1 MHHPIPPGRFPVTQ
15 SPGLPLASLRV
26 LDFTTLLPGPFATM
40 LLADL
45 GADVVRVEAPD
56 RPDLARFLP
65 PFDGDVSA
73 WHSLLNRN
81 KRSMALNLKQPGA
94 AEVVKRLVQ
103 RYDIVAEQFRP
114 GVMDRLGVGYDAL
127 RAANP
132 RLIYC
137 SITGYGQTGPYR
149 DRAGHDLNYV
159 ALAGILSH
167 SGRAESG
174 PPGLGVQVADVGGG
188 AFGAI
193 TGILAAVIQRQLTGE
208 GQMVDVS
215 MFDLA
220 LAWNS
225 LAAAEYLASGE
236 SPAYESGLLN
246 GGTLYDTYRTSDGRY
261 LAVGSLEDKFWR
273 GFCQAIGRP
282 DLADRGI
289 FGPAAGQPGLKDE
302 IAAAI
307 AQRTLPEWI
316 AVFEPLDVCVE
327 PVLTVEEALAHP
339 QAIARGLVVETPR
352 GDDTVQRQV
361 GNPLRFSA
369 SQPAYRRIGPP
380 LGQHTAEVLAEAGY
394 SHQDIAAL
402 LGKGVLG

>member
-1 MHHPIPPGRFPVTQ
+1 MSSSEFP
-15 SPGLPLASLRV
+15 SPLSSLRV
-26 LDFTTLLPGPFATM
+26 LDFTTLLPGPFATL

-73 WHSLLNRN
+73 WHGLLNRN
-81 KRSMALNLKQPGA
+81 KRSITLDLKQPGA
-94 AEVVKRLVQ
+94 AEVVQRLVQ
-103 RYDIVAEQFRP
+103 RYDIVVEQFRP

-137 SITGYGQTGPYR
+137 AITGYGQTGPYR
-149 DRAGHDLNYV
+149 ERAGHDLNFL

-167 SGRAESG
+167 SGRVESG

-188 AFGAI
+188 SFGAI
-193 TGILAAVIQRQLTGE
+193 TGILAAVIQRQLSGV

-225 LAAAEYLASGE
+225 LPTAEYLASGE
-236 SPAYESGLLN
+236 NPTYESGLLN
-246 GGTLYDTYRTSDGRY
+246 GGTLYDTYRTADGRY
-261 LAVGSLEDKFWR
+261 LAVASLEEKFWQ
-273 GFCQAIGRP
+273 GFCQAIDRP
-282 DLADRGI
+282 DLADKGI
-289 FGPAAGQPGLKDE
+289 FGPGGSQAYVKAE
-302 IAAAI
+302 IAAVI
-307 AQRTLPEWI
+307 AQRSLADWQ
-316 AVFEPLDVCVE
+316 AVFAPLDVCVE

-339 QAIARGLVVETPR
+339 QTAARGLLVETPR
-352 GDDTVQRQV
+352 GDGTTQRQV
-361 GNPLRFSA
+361 AHPLRFSA
-369 SQPAYRRIGPP
+369 SQPAYRHIGPP
-380 LGQHTAEVLAEAGY
+380 LGAHTAEVLAETDY
-394 SHQDIAAL
+394 TDRELAAL
-402 LGKGVLG
+402 QGGGVLG

>member
-1 MHHPIPPGRFPVTQ
+1 MNHPVTQ
-15 SPGLPLASLRV
+15 SSNLPLASLRV

-65 PFDGDVSA
+65 PFDGDVST
-73 WHSLLNRN
+73 WHGLLNRN
-81 KRSMALNLKQPGA
+81 KRSLTLDLKQPGA
-94 AEVVKRLVQ
+94 AAVVQRLVQ
-103 RYDIVAEQFRP
+103 RYDIVVEQFRP
-114 GVMDRLGVGYDAL
+114 GVMDRLGVGYGTL

-137 SITGYGQTGPYR
+137 AITGYGQTGPYR
-149 DRAGHDLNYV
+149 DRAGHDLNYL

-167 SGRAESG
+167 TGRQASG

-220 LAWNS
+220 LAWNG
-225 LAAAEYLASGE
+225 LAAAGYLATGE
-236 SPAYESGLLN
+236 NPTYEGGLLN
-246 GGTLYDTYRTSDGRY
+246 GGTLYDTYRTADGRY
-261 LAVGSLEDKFWR
+261 LAVASLEDKFWR

-302 IAAAI
+302 IAATI
-307 AQRTLPEWI
+307 AQRSLAEWL

-327 PVLTVEEALAHP
+327 PVLNVEEALAHP
-339 QAIARGLVVETPR
+339 HTAAHGLVVETPR
-352 GDDTVQRQV
+352 GDGTAQHQV
-361 GNPLRFSA
+361 AHPLRFSA
-369 SQPAYRRIGPP
+369 SRPVYHHIGPP
-380 LGQHTAEVLAEAGY
+380 LGEHTVEVLAEAGFTALEI
-394 SHQDIAAL
+394 HELREKIAP
-402 LGKGVLG
+402 G

>member
-1 MHHPIPPGRFPVTQ
+1 VTVQ
-15 SPGLPLASLRV
+15 QLPLASLRV

-40 LLADL
+40 LLTDL

-56 RPDLARFLP
+56 RPDLARLLP

-73 WHSLLNRN
+73 WHALLNRN
-81 KRSMALNLKQPGA
+81 KRSISLDLKQPGA

-103 RYDIVAEQFRP
+103 RYDIVVEQFRP

-127 RAANP
+127 RAVNP

-137 SITGYGQTGPYR
+137 AITGYGQTGPYR
-149 DRAGHDLNYV
+149 DRAGHDLNYM

-167 SGRAESG
+167 TGRVDSG

-188 AFGAI
+188 SFGAI
-193 TGILAAVIQRQLTGE
+193 TGILAAVIQRQLTGV

-220 LAWNS
+220 LAWNG

-236 SPAYESGLLN
+236 NPGYESGLLN

-261 LAVGSLEDKFWR
+261 LAVASLEDKFWR
-273 GFCQAIGRP
+273 GFCHAIGRS
-282 DLADRGI
+282 DLMGMGV
-289 FGPAAGQPGLKDE
+289 FGPAGPQSGVKDE
-302 IAAAI
+302 IAAVI
-307 AQRTLPEWI
+307 AQRSLAEWQ
-316 AVFEPLDVCVE
+316 AVFEPLDVCVD

-339 QAIARGLVVETPR
+339 HTVARGLVIEAPR
-352 GDDTVQRQV
+352 GDGTAQRQV
-361 GNPLRFSA
+361 AHPLRFSA
-369 SQPAYRRIGPP
+369 SQPVYRHIGSP
-380 LGQHTAEVLAEAGY
+380 LGAHTAEVLAEAGY
-394 SHQDIAAL
+394 SDREVAAL
-402 LGKGVLG
+402 QGGGVLG